1 MGDRD
6 YWERNVR
13 KYDASLRSV
22 LRQPA
27 VISGVV

>member
-6 YWERNVR
+6 YWRRNVR
-13 KYDASLRSV
+13 KDDASLRSV
-22 LRQPA
+22 LMQPA